1 MALYFGV
8 VFKPVV
14 SGDQIMTLKNF
25 CLVGEKNVIHIV
37 SHTSLWIILSCGDGW
52 MDGKPHEWM
61 GGGWEGGQMNGT
73 LHK

>member
-1 MALYFGV
+1 MDGW
-8 VFKPVV
+8 
-14 SGDQIMTLKNF
+14 M
-25 CLVGEKNVIHIV
+25 
-37 SHTSLWIILSCGDGW
+37 DGW